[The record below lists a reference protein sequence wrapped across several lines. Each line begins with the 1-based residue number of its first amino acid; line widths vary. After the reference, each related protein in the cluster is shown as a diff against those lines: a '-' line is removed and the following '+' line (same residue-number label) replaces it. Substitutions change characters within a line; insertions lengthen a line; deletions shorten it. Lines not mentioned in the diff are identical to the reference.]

1 MTQPTPPDQSSSSHE
16 RLIERAAPGVPVLLL
31 GIALVLA
38 VIPLFVFGIKFAEEG
53 GGPAVLMIAAAV
65 LCLIGGIFAF
75 VSLTMVRPNE
85 ARLVLLFGDYR
96 GTLRR
101 PGLWAVNPFT
111 TREPISIKVHNFD
124 SDKLKVND
132 SRGNPIE
139 IAAVVVWR
147 VRDTAQAAFDV
158 EDHTSYVQ
166 VQSEAALR
174 HLASTHP
181 YDFPGEDES
190 PEVTTLRGSADLVS
204 RELATELGE
213 RLATAGIE
221 VIEARLSHLAYA
233 PEIASAMLQRQQA
246 DAIIAAR
253 RRIVD
258 GAVGMVHMAL
268 EQIQE
273 GGVLELDEERK
284 AAMVSNLLVVLC
296 GERSVQP
303 VVNSGTLYG

>member
-1 MTQPTPPDQSSSSHE
+1 MTAHSTTSSHE
-16 RLIERAAPGVPVLLL
+16 TPIAKPMSGIVILIL
-31 GIALVLA
+31 GIAGVLA
-38 VIPLFVFGIKFAEEG
+38 TIGVFIRGVYLLAKLDDPTG
-53 GGPAVLMIAAAV
+53 GFYLGGAA
-65 LCLIGGIFAF
+65 LLLITSIFFF

-96 GTLRR
+96 GTLRKN
-101 PGLWAVNPFT
+101 GLWAVNPFT
-111 TREPISIKVHNFD
+111 TREAISTKVHNFD

-139 IAAVVVWR
+139 IATVVVWR

-158 EDHTSYVQ
+158 EDHESYVE

-174 HLASTHP
+174 HIASTHP
-181 YDFPGEDES
+181 YDFPGEEED

-204 RELATELGE
+204 NELAQELSE
-213 RLATAGIE
+213 RLDTAGIE
-221 VIEARLSHLAYA
+221 VLEARLSHLAYA

-246 DAIIAAR
+246 DAIISAR

-258 GAVGMVHMAL
+258 GAVGMVRMAL
-268 EQIQE
+268 T
-273 GGVLELDEERK
+273 ELDEGDLLQLDDERK
-284 AAMVSNLLVVLC
+284 ASMVSNLLVVLC

-303 VVNSGTLYG
+303 IVNAGTIYGG